1 MSNKKELVR
10 LLEEKHKRTTL
21 NKYQKNFTSF
31 AEDNIKIITKDARR
45 GFVDFSFNSCQKKIT
60 ELLEKQLEE
69 TGKVRAIILK
79 ARQQGISTYCAGRVF
94 WKTYFTPH
102 ARSVVMAHDSAT
114 SDALF
119 NLSKNIIK
127 NMTSSF
133 KPNEVKSNA
142 KEIVIS
148 SPHFKKE
155 IGNEKPIASYRLYT
169 AGSPE
174 AGRGTTPTIA
184 HLSEVAFWQHDEK
197 ILAGLFQGISEAPGT
212 EVILES
218 TANGAQGEFYRLWKG
233 ALDGENEY
241 LPIFLPWFATPEYYR
256 DAPEGFERSSEEDL
270 LVEEHDLNDGQLYWR
285 RLKIAEGGELKFR
298 QEYPAPPD
306 EAFITAGSSV
316 FALDKLNKLMPEE
329 PDKKMIFD
337 FYSLNW
343 ENSKDGNFHIWE
355 YPDWDSNYI
364 VAADVALG
372 VGQDYSCAVVMD
384 TDRKVIALYRDSYID
399 PSKFGDL
406 LFYLGRYYN
415 NALLTVESNSMG
427 VATLSRLTQMNY
439 INLYKQTKISAISK
453 EEGQVPGFRT
463 TQVTKPH
470 IIGNLKN
477 AVEND
482 DIWIA
487 SKTIIQELKDYI
499 STSSGKTEAAP
510 GCHDDTVM
518 ALALAN
524 YLRKDKAWIP
534 IDSGA
539 GQPYVSNLFSKAG
552 VTNSRTRQLLRY
564 GHDPRDP

>member
-1 MSNKKELVR
+1 MNRKKELLR
-10 LLEEKHKRTTL
+10 LLEEKNKR
-21 NKYQKNFTSF
+21 NKLKDYENNFTSF
-31 AEDNIKIITKDARR
+31 ANDNIKIITKDARR
-45 GFVDFSFNSCQKKIT
+45 GFIDFSFNSCQKKIT
-60 ELLEKQLEE
+60 ELLDKQLAD

-102 ARSVVMAHDSAT
+102 SRSVVMAHDSAT

-119 NLSKNIIK
+119 NLSKSIIK
-127 NMTSSF
+127 NMKPSY

-148 SPHFKKE
+148 SPHFTKE
-155 IGNEKPIASYRLYT
+155 GKDKPIASYRLYT

-218 TANGAQGEFYRLWKG
+218 TANGATGEFYRLWRG
-233 ALDGENEY
+233 ALEGENEY
-241 LPIFLPWFATPEYYR
+241 LPIFLPWFSTDEYYR
-256 DAPEGFERSSEEDL
+256 EPPEGFERSSEEDL
-270 LVEEHDLNDGQLYWR
+270 LVEQHGLNNGQLYWR

-298 QEYPAPPD
+298 QEYPATAD
-306 EAFITAGSSV
+306 EAFIVAGKSV
-316 FALDKLNKLMPEE
+316 FAMDKINLLAPIEPE
-329 PDKKMIFD
+329 KKMLFD
-337 FYSLNW
+337 FHSTAW
-343 ENSKDGNFHIWE
+343 EVSRDGNLDIWE
-355 YPDWDSNYI
+355 YPDWNSNYI
-364 VAADVALG
+364 LAADVALG
-372 VGQDYSCAVVMD
+372 VGQDYSCAVVLD
-384 TDRKVIALYRDSYID
+384 TDRKVIALYRDNYID

-453 EEGQVPGFRT
+453 EEGTTPGFRT

-487 SKTIIQELKDYI
+487 SKVIIQELKDYV
-499 STSSGKTEAAP
+499 STESGRTEAAP
-510 GCHDDTVM
+510 GCHDDTIM
-518 ALALAN
+518 AMAIALET
-524 YLRKDKAWIP
+524 LRTHYDKLTMDKVPW
-534 IDSGA
+534 S
-539 GQPYVSNLFSKAG
+539 QKAG
-552 VTNSRTRQLLRY
+552 SLPVEDNTPWL
-564 GHDPRDP
+564 

>member
-1 MSNKKELVR
+1 MNKKKQLIQ
-10 LLEEKHKRTTL
+10 LLEEKHKRKKL
-21 NKYQKNFTSF
+21 NSYQNNFTDF
-31 AEDNIKIITKDARR
+31 ASDNIKIITKDARR
-45 GFVDFSFNSCQKKIT
+45 GFVNFTFNDCQKKIT
-60 ELLEKQLEE
+60 EILDEQLS
-69 TGKVRAIILK
+69 TNGKVRAIILK

-119 NLSKNIIK
+119 NMSRNIIR
-127 NMTSSF
+127 NMDSLY
-133 KPNEVKSNA
+133 KPTELRSNA

-148 SPHFKKE
+148 SPHFKKDAT
-155 IGNEKPIASYRLYT
+155 GEKPVSSYRLYT

-184 HLSEVAFWQHDEK
+184 HLSEIAFWQHDEK

-218 TANGAQGEFYRLWKG
+218 TANGAQGEFYRLWRG
-233 ALDGENEY
+233 ALNGENEY
-241 LPIFLPWFATPEYYR
+241 TPIFLPWFTTSEYYR
-256 DAPEGFERSSEEDL
+256 EPPEDFERSSEEEL
-270 LVEEHDLNDGQLYWR
+270 LVEDHNLNNGQLYWR

-298 QEYPAPPD
+298 QEYPATPD
-306 EAFITAGSSV
+306 EAFITAGKSV
-316 FALDKLNKLMPEE
+316 FAMDKLKKLLPAE
-329 PDKKMIFD
+329 PDKRMIFD
-337 FYSLNW
+337 FNSFTW
-343 ENSKDGNFHIWE
+343 EASKDGNLDIWE
-355 YPDWDSNYI
+355 FPDWDSNYI
-364 VAADVALG
+364 LAADVALG
-372 VGQDYSCAVVMD
+372 VGQDYSAAVVMD
-384 TDRKVIALYRDSYID
+384 TDRKVIALYRDNYID

-427 VATLSRLTQMNY
+427 VATLSRLAQMNY

-453 EEGQVPGFRT
+453 EEGMVPGFKT

-487 SKTIIQELKDYI
+487 SRTIIQELKDYV
-499 STSSGKTEAAP
+499 STDSGRTEAAP
-510 GCHDDTVM
+510 GCHDDTIM
-518 ALALAN
+518 ATAIALET
-524 YLRKDKAWIP
+524 LRTHYDKLTMNKVPWSQKA
-534 IDSGA
+534 D
-539 GQPYVSNLFSKAG
+539 NFLFDDD
-552 VTNSRTRQLLRY
+552 TQWL
-564 GHDPRDP
+564 

>member
-1 MSNKKELVR
+1 MSSKKDLLK
-10 LLEEKHKRTTL
+10 LLEEKQKRENL
-21 NKYQKNFTSF
+21 IEYKNNFSKF
-31 AEDNIKIITKDARR
+31 ANDNLKIITKDAKR
-45 GFVDFSFNSCQKKIT
+45 GFVNFHFNDCQNLIT
-60 ELLEKQLEE
+60 EILDKQLEE

-119 NLSKNIIK
+119 NMSRNLIR
-127 NMTSSF
+127 NMEKIY
-133 KPNEVKSNA
+133 KPKELKSNA

-148 SPHFKKE
+148 SPHFKKDE
-155 IGNEKPIASYRLYT
+155 VGEKPVASYRLYT

-197 ILAGLFQGISEAPGT
+197 ILAGLFQGISEAEGT

-218 TANGAQGEFYRLWKG
+218 TANGATGEFYRLWRG
-233 ALDGENEY
+233 ALEGENEY
-241 LPIFLPWFATPEYYR
+241 TPIFLPWFVTNEYYR
-256 DAPEGFERSSEEDL
+256 DPPETFERSSEEEL
-270 LVEEHDLNDGQLYWR
+270 LVEQYDLNDGQLYWR

-298 QEYPAPPD
+298 QEYPASPD

-316 FALDKLNKLMPEE
+316 FALDKLNELEPIAPE
-329 PDKKMIFD
+329 KRMRFD
-337 FYSLNW
+337 FNASMW
-343 ENSKDGNFHIWE
+343 EDSTEGNFYIWE
-355 YPDWDSNYI
+355 YPDWDSNYV
-364 VAADVALG
+364 VAADVSLG
-372 VGQDYSCAVVMD
+372 VGQDYSAAVVMN
-384 TDRKVIALYRDSYID
+384 TDRKVIGLFRDNHID

-427 VATLSRLTQMNY
+427 IATLSRLTQMNY
-439 INLYKQTKISAISK
+439 INLYKQTKIAAISK
-453 EEGQVPGFRT
+453 EEGLVPGFRT
-463 TQVTKPH
+463 TQSTKPH

-482 DIWIA
+482 DIWIG
-487 SKTIIQELKDYI
+487 SHIIIQELKDYI
-499 STSSGKTEAAP
+499 STESGKTEAAP

-518 ALALAN
+518 SMAIALET
-524 YLRKDKAWIP
+524 LRTHYDKLTRDKVPWAQR
-534 IDSGA
+534 A
-539 GQPYVSNLFSKAG
+539 GQFTQDQTEWL
-552 VTNSRTRQLLRY
+552 
-564 GHDPRDP
+564 

>member
-1 MSNKKELVR
+1 MNRKKELVK
-10 LLEEKHKRTTL
+10 LLEEKNKR
-21 NKYQKNFTSF
+21 NKLKDYENDFTSF
-31 AEDNIKIITKDARR
+31 AVDNIKIITKDARR
-45 GFVDFSFNSCQKKIT
+45 GFIDFSFNSCQEKIT
-60 ELLEKQLEE
+60 ELLEKQLED

-119 NLSKNIIK
+119 NLSKNIIR
-127 NMTSSF
+127 NMESAY

-155 IGNEKPIASYRLYT
+155 SGEKPISSYRLYT

-241 LPIFLPWFATPEYYR
+241 LPIFLPWFSTSEYYR
-256 DAPEGFERSSEEDL
+256 KPPEGFERSSEEEL
-270 LVEEHDLNDGQLYWR
+270 LVEQHSLNDGQLYWR

-298 QEYPAPPD
+298 QEYPATPD
-306 EAFITAGSSV
+306 EAFITAGKSV
-316 FALDKLNKLMPEE
+316 FATDKVSNLIPVE
-329 PDKKMIFD
+329 PDKRMLFD
-337 FYSLNW
+337 FDSLTW
-343 ENSKDGNFHIWE
+343 ETAKDGNLDIWE

-364 VAADVALG
+364 LAADVALG

-384 TDRKVIALYRDSYID
+384 TDRKVIALYRDNYID

-427 VATLSRLTQMNY
+427 VATLSRLAQMNY
-439 INLYKQTKISAISK
+439 INLYKQTKISSISK
-453 EEGQVPGFRT
+453 EEGTTPGFRT

-487 SKTIIQELKDYI
+487 SKTIIQELKDYV
-499 STSSGKTEAAP
+499 STDSGRTEAAA
-510 GCHDDTVM
+510 GCHDDTIM
-518 ALALAN
+518 ATAIALET
-524 YLRKDKAWIP
+524 LRTHYDKLTMNKVPWSQRA
-534 IDSGA
+534 D
-539 GQPYVSNLFSKAG
+539 NFLFDDD
-552 VTNSRTRQLLRY
+552 TQWL
-564 GHDPRDP
+564 

>member
-1 MSNKKELVR
+1 MNRKKELLR
-10 LLEEKHKRTTL
+10 LLEEKNKRKKL
-21 NKYQKNFTSF
+21 NSYKDNFTDF
-31 AEDNIKIITKDARR
+31 ASDNIKIITKDARR
-45 GFVDFSFNSCQKKIT
+45 GFVNFTFNDCQKKIT
-60 ELLEKQLEE
+60 EILDEQLS
-69 TGKVRAIILK
+69 TDGKVRAIILK

-119 NLSKNIIK
+119 NMSRNIIR
-127 NMTSSF
+127 NMDSLY
-133 KPNEVKSNA
+133 KPTELRSNA

-148 SPHFKKE
+148 SPHFKKDTT
-155 IGNEKPIASYRLYT
+155 GEKPVSSYRLYT

-184 HLSEVAFWQHDEK
+184 HLSEIAFWQHDEK

-218 TANGAQGEFYRLWKG
+218 TANGARGEFYRLWRG
-233 ALDGENEY
+233 ALEGENEY
-241 LPIFLPWFATPEYYR
+241 TPIFLPWFTTSEYYR
-256 DAPEGFERSSEEDL
+256 EPPEDFERSSEEEL
-270 LVEEHDLNDGQLYWR
+270 LVENHDLNNGQLYWR

-298 QEYPAPPD
+298 QEYPATPD
-306 EAFITAGSSV
+306 EAFITAGKSV
-316 FALDKLNKLMPEE
+316 FALDKVNKLLPAQ

-337 FYSLNW
+337 FDSFTW
-343 ENSKDGNFHIWE
+343 EASKDGNLDIWE

-364 VAADVALG
+364 LAADVALG

-384 TDRKVIALYRDSYID
+384 TDRRVIALYRDNYID

-427 VATLSRLTQMNY
+427 VATLSRLAQMNY
-439 INLYKQTKISAISK
+439 INLYKQTKISSISK
-453 EEGQVPGFRT
+453 EEGTTPGFRT

-487 SKTIIQELKDYI
+487 SKTIIQELKDYV
-499 STSSGKTEAAP
+499 STDSGRTEAAA
-510 GCHDDTVM
+510 GCHDDTIM
-518 ALALAN
+518 ATAIALET
-524 YLRKDKAWIP
+524 LRTHYDKLTMNKVPWSQKA
-534 IDSGA
+534 D
-539 GQPYVSNLFSKAG
+539 NFLFDDD
-552 VTNSRTRQLLRY
+552 TQWL
-564 GHDPRDP
+564 

>member
-1 MSNKKELVR
+1 MNSKKELLS
-10 LLEEKHKRTTL
+10 LLQEKQKRTKLVAYEKDFTL
-21 NKYQKNFTSF
+21 F
-31 AEDNIKIITKDARR
+31 AKDNIKIITKDARA
-45 GFVDFSFNSCQKKIT
+45 GFVDFDFNSCQKIIT
-60 ELLEKQLEE
+60 EALDKQLAE

-119 NLSKNIIK
+119 NMSRNIIK
-127 NMTSSF
+127 NMNP
-133 KPNEVKSNA
+133 KYRPNEVKSNA

-148 SPHFKKE
+148 APHFKRDSS
-155 IGNEKPIASYRLYT
+155 NERPVSSYRLYT

-184 HLSEVAFWQHDEK
+184 HLSEVAFWTHDEK

-218 TANGAQGEFYRLWKG
+218 TANGANGEFYRLWKG
-233 ALDGENEY
+233 AIDGENEY
-241 LPIFLPWFATPEYYR
+241 LPLFLPWYATPEYHR
-256 DAPEGFERSSEEDL
+256 KAPEGFERSSEEEL
-270 LVEEHDLNDGQLYWR
+270 LVEDYGLNNDQLYWR

-298 QEYPAPPD
+298 QEYPASPD

-316 FALDKLNKLMPEE
+316 FDPEKVARLVPIE
-329 PDKKMIFD
+329 PEKKYLFD
-337 FYSLNW
+337 FEATAW
-343 ENSKDGNFHIWE
+343 EHSNEGNLHIWD
-355 YPDWDSNYI
+355 YPNWDSNYI

-372 VGQDYSCAVVMD
+372 VGQDYSTAVVLD
-384 TDRKVIALYRDSYID
+384 TERRVIGLYRNNYID

-406 LFYLGRYYN
+406 LFYLGRYFN

-427 VATLSRLTQMNY
+427 VATLSRLAQMNY
-439 INLYKQTKISAISK
+439 INLYKQTKISSISK
-453 EEGQVPGFRT
+453 EEGLIPGFRT

-477 AVEND
+477 AIEND

-487 SKTIIQELKDYI
+487 SKVMIQELKDYI
-499 STSSGKTEAAP
+499 STPTGKTEAAS

-518 ALALAN
+518 ATAIALET
-524 YLRKDKAWIP
+524 LRTHYDKLTMNKVPWSQRSETFVQ
-534 IDSGA
+534 DDTSW
-539 GQPYVSNLFSKAG
+539 L
-552 VTNSRTRQLLRY
+552 
-564 GHDPRDP
+564 

>member
-1 MSNKKELVR
+1 MNKKKELVR
-10 LLEEKHKRTTL
+10 LLEEKHKR
-21 NKYQKNFTSF
+21 NKLKDYENDFTSF
-31 AEDNIKIITKDARR
+31 AVDNIKIITKDARR
-45 GFVDFSFNSCQKKIT
+45 GFIDFSFNSCQKKIT
-60 ELLEKQLEE
+60 ELLEKQLED

-119 NLSKNIIK
+119 NLSKNIIR
-127 NMTSSF
+127 NMRSSY

-155 IGNEKPIASYRLYT
+155 SGEKPISSYRLYT

-241 LPIFLPWFATPEYYR
+241 LPIFLPWFTTSEYYR
-256 DAPEGFERSSEEDL
+256 EPPEGFERSSEEEL
-270 LVEEHDLNDGQLYWR
+270 LVEQHNLNNGQLYWR

-298 QEYPAPPD
+298 QEYPATPD
-306 EAFITAGSSV
+306 EAFITAGKSV
-316 FALDKLNKLMPEE
+316 FAMDKVNSLLPVV
-329 PDKKMIFD
+329 PDKTMLFD
-337 FYSLNW
+337 FNSLTW
-343 ENSKDGNFHIWE
+343 EPSKDGNLEIWE
-355 YPDWDSNYI
+355 YPDWDSNYVI
-364 VAADVALG
+364 AADVALG
-372 VGQDYSCAVVMD
+372 VGQDYSAAVVMD
-384 TDRKVIALYRDSYID
+384 TDRKVIGLFRDSYID

-427 VATLSRLTQMNY
+427 VATLSRLAQMNY
-439 INLYKQTKISAISK
+439 INLYKQTKISSISK
-453 EEGQVPGFRT
+453 EEGMVPGFRT

-487 SKTIIQELKDYI
+487 SKTIIQELKDYV
-499 STSSGKTEAAP
+499 STDSGRTEAAA
-510 GCHDDTVM
+510 GCHDDTIM
-518 ALALAN
+518 ATAIALETLRTHYDKLTINKVPWSQKADD
-524 YLRKDKAWIP
+524 YLLNDDTQW
-534 IDSGA
+534 
-539 GQPYVSNLFSKAG
+539 L
-552 VTNSRTRQLLRY
+552 
-564 GHDPRDP
+564 

>member
-1 MSNKKELVR
+1 MNKKKELLR
-10 LLEEKHKRTTL
+10 LLEEKNKR
-21 NKYQKNFTSF
+21 NKLKDYENNFTSF
-31 AEDNIKIITKDARR
+31 ASDNIKIITKDARR
-45 GFVDFSFNSCQKKIT
+45 GFINFSFNSCQKKIT
-60 ELLEKQLEE
+60 ELLEKQLED

-119 NLSKNIIK
+119 NLSKNIIR
-127 NMTSSF
+127 NMSTTY
-133 KPNEVKSNA
+133 KPNEIKSNA

-155 IGNEKPIASYRLYT
+155 SGDKPISSYRLYT

-233 ALDGENEY
+233 ALEGENEY
-241 LPIFLPWFATPEYYR
+241 LPIFLPWFSTDEYYR
-256 DAPEGFERSSEEDL
+256 EPPEGFERSSDEEL
-270 LVEEHDLNDGQLYWR
+270 LVEQHNLNNGQLYWR

-298 QEYPAPPD
+298 QEYPATPD
-306 EAFITAGSSV
+306 EAFITAGKSV
-316 FALDKLNKLMPEE
+316 FAMEKVNSLIPVI
-329 PDKKMIFD
+329 PDKKMLFD
-337 FYSLNW
+337 FDSLTW
-343 ENSKDGNFHIWE
+343 ETSKDGNLDIWE

-364 VAADVALG
+364 LAADVALG
-372 VGQDYSCAVVMD
+372 VGQDYSCAVVID
-384 TDRKVIALYRDSYID
+384 TDRKVIALYRDNYID

-427 VATLSRLTQMNY
+427 VATLSRLAQMNY

-453 EEGQVPGFRT
+453 EEGTTPGFRT

-487 SKTIIQELKDYI
+487 SKTIIQELKDYV
-499 STSSGKTEAAP
+499 STDSGRTEAAP
-510 GCHDDTVM
+510 GCHDDTIM
-518 ALALAN
+518 ATAIALET
-524 YLRKDKAWIP
+524 LRTHYDKLTMNKVPWSQKA
-534 IDSGA
+534 D
-539 GQPYVSNLFSKAG
+539 NFLFDDD
-552 VTNSRTRQLLRY
+552 TQWL
-564 GHDPRDP
+564 

>member
-1 MSNKKELVR
+1 MNKKKELLR
-10 LLEEKHKRTTL
+10 LLEEKNKR
-21 NKYQKNFTSF
+21 NKLKDYENNFTSF
-31 AEDNIKIITKDARR
+31 ASDNIKIITKDARR
-45 GFVDFSFNSCQKKIT
+45 GFIDFKFNSCQKKIT
-60 ELLEKQLEE
+60 ELLEKQLED

-127 NMTSSF
+127 NMNSTY

-148 SPHFKKE
+148 SPHFTKE
-155 IGNEKPIASYRLYT
+155 GGDKPISSYRLYT

-241 LPIFLPWFATPEYYR
+241 LPIFLPWFSTPEYYR
-256 DAPEGFERSSEEDL
+256 EPPEGFKRSSDEEL
-270 LVEEHDLNDGQLYWR
+270 LVEQHDLNDGQLYWR

-298 QEYPAPPD
+298 QEYPATAD
-306 EAFITAGSSV
+306 EAFITAGKSV
-316 FALDKLNKLMPEE
+316 FAMEKVNQLIAHE
-329 PDKKMIFD
+329 PQKRMLFD
-337 FYSLNW
+337 FNSLTW
-343 ENSKDGNFHIWE
+343 EESRDGNLDIFE
-355 YPDWDSNYI
+355 YPDWDSNFI
-364 VAADVALG
+364 LAADVALG

-384 TDRKVIALYRDSYID
+384 TDRKVIALYRDNYID

-415 NALLTVESNSMG
+415 NALLAVESNSMG

-439 INLYKQTKISAISK
+439 INLYKQTKISSISK
-453 EEGQVPGFRT
+453 EEGLVPGFRT

-482 DIWIA
+482 DIWIV
-487 SKTIIQELKDYI
+487 SKVIIQELKDYI
-499 STSSGKTEAAP
+499 STESGRTEAAP
-510 GCHDDTVM
+510 GCHDDTIM
-518 ALALAN
+518 ATAIALET
-524 YLRKDKAWIP
+524 LRTHYDKLTMNKVPWSQKEGSFVQ
-534 IDSGA
+534 DETEW
-539 GQPYVSNLFSKAG
+539 L
-552 VTNSRTRQLLRY
+552 
-564 GHDPRDP
+564 